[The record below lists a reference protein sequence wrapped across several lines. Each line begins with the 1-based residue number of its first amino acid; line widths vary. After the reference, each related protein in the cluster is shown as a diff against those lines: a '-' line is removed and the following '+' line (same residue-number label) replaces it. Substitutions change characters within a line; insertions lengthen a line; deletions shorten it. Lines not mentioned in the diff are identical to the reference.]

1 VRIVRGEA
9 GIGKSALLTVGSQQA
24 RERGWLVL
32 TAAGVQSETRLPF
45 AGLHQ
50 LLQPLLDRIDDL
62 PPPQRTAIGAA
73 FGLTGD
79 GVADVFLVGLATLRL
94 LGDAADAQPLLLV
107 VDDLQ
112 WVDRATC
119 DVLAFVARRLESDPI
134 GLLGAV
140 RDGQPPSPTTPACPS
155 CASVR

>member
-1 VRIVRGEA
+1 VLVGRGHETRVISDLLGRVPDGGRVRIVRGEA

-32 TAAGVQSETRLPF
+32 TASGVQTETRLPF
-45 AGLHQ
+45 
-50 LLQPLLDRIDDL
+50 
-62 PPPQRTAIGAA
+62 
-73 FGLTGD
+73 
-79 GVADVFLVGLATLRL
+79 
-94 LGDAADAQPLLLV
+94 ADAQPLLLV
-107 VDDLQ
+107 VDDLH